1 MLLHMQ
7 IRNLAVVR
15 QLDVDFNSGMTAI
28 TGETGAGK
36 SIALDALGLCLGDRA
51 DVDLIRADADKA
63 EVSATFQLANAKCPA
78 AQWLHEQELQDDE
91 PCTCVLRRIIT
102 REGRSKAWINGYP
115 VTASQLKQL
124 APLLVNIHGQHEHQ
138 LLTRPEHQL
147 SLLDAYARHQ
157 ALLDDVQTAYQNW
170 YGLRKQQKQLHQQ
183 QADMESRLQLLSYQV
198 SELNEFA
205 LADGEFDE
213 LEQQHKR
220 LANSAAIEHGFLAY
234 IHMPLVAQGD
244 LDA

>member
-15 QLDVDFNSGMTAI
+15 QLDIDLVAGMTAI

-51 DVDLIRADADKA
+51 DVDLIRAEAEKA
-63 EVSATFQLANAKCPA
+63 EVTATFHLASATSPA
-78 AQWLHEQELQDDE
+78 SRWLSEHELQDDE
-91 PCTCVLRRIIT
+91 PTACVLRRLIT

-115 VTASQLKQL
+115 ATVSQLKQL

-138 LLTRPEHQL
+138 LLTRPEHQQ

-157 ALLDDVQTAYQNW
+157 ALLDSVQTSYQNW
-170 YGLRKQQKQLHQQ
+170 YALRKQQKQLTQQ
-183 QADMESRLQLLSYQV
+183 QSDVESRMQLLRYQV
-198 SELNEFA
+198 SE
-205 LADGEFDE
+205 
-213 LEQQHKR
+213 
-220 LANSAAIEHGFLAY
+220 
-234 IHMPLVAQGD
+234 
-244 LDA
+244 

>member
-1 MLLHMQ
+1 MLIHLH

-15 QLDVDFNSGMTAI
+15 QLDVDFRAGMTAI

-36 SIALDALGLCLGDRA
+36 SIALDALGLCLGNRA

-63 EVSATFQLANAKCPA
+63 EVSATFQWQSPQAPV
-78 AQWLHEQELQDDE
+78 AQWLITEDLTDADD
-91 PCTCVLRRIIT
+91 PNSCVLRRVIT

-115 VTASQLKQL
+115 ATVSQLKQL

-138 LLTRPEHQL
+138 LLTRPEHQQ

-157 ALLDDVQTAYQNW
+157 ALLDSVQASYQNW
-170 YGLRKQQKQLHQQ
+170 YALRKQQKQLTQQ
-183 QADMESRLQLLSYQV
+183 QSDVESRMQLLRYQV

-205 LADGEFDE
+205 LAEGEFDE

-220 LANSAAIEHGFLAY
+220 LANSAA
-234 IHMPLVAQGD
+234 LVED
-244 LDA
+244 S